1 MVSVQRNGRIDIAEI
16 LCAFCSSWEWRTALP
31 GDDNTREPAWL
42 VDQVSTALKSEQQS
56 LARKLGAAW
65 VGWTTLRP
73 PDKFLGLIVFALAG
87 ELVPPA
93 LLAFEGGGTLA

>member
-1 MVSVQRNGRIDIAEI
+1 MCFLSI
-16 LCAFCSSWEWRTALP
+16 LGMADSIPA
-31 GDDNTREPAWL
+31 GDDNTKEPAWL

>member
-1 MVSVQRNGRIDIAEI
+1 
-16 LCAFCSSWEWRTALP
+16 
-31 GDDNTREPAWL
+31 
-42 VDQVSTALKSEQQS
+42 LKSEQQS